1 VHAHNAE
8 SELDPRCY
16 VVDAV
21 RSAFDV
27 LQSLQN
33 AGGHRKE
40 AEGGRGENWANCLL

>member
-33 AGGHRKE
+33 AGGHGKE
-40 AEGGRGENWANCLL
+40 AERWEGRKLGELLT